1 MERTGIRKPDIST
14 VYGLVGLE
22 RICEQLI
29 AHGQRPD
36 MPVALISK
44 GTTPEQKVV
53 VGSLADIASKVTEHQ
68 IHAPTLTI
76 IGEVVRLREQ
86 LQWN

>member
-1 MERTGIRKPDIST
+1 ML
-14 VYGLVGLE
+14 YMGLVGLE
-22 RICEQLI
+22 QICEQLI
-29 AHGQRPD
+29 EHGQRPD

-53 VGSLADIASKVTEHQ
+53 VGTLQTIASKVLEHH

-76 IGEVVRLREQ
+76 IGEVVNLRDQ
-86 LQWN
+86 LQWHDSGSKIA

>member
-1 MERTGIRKPDIST
+1 M
-14 VYGLVGLE
+14 GLVGLE
-22 RICEQLI
+22 HICQQLI

-53 VGSLADIASKVTEHQ
+53 VGTLSDIASKVAEYH

-76 IGEVVRLREQ
+76 IGEVVSLREQ
-86 LQWN
+86 LQWL